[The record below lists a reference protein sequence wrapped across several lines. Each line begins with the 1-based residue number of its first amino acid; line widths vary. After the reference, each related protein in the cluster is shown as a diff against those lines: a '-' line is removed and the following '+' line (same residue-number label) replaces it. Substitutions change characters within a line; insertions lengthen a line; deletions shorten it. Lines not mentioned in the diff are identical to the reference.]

1 MKKKI
6 REYGGRWVFIKN
18 VININILEGIPE
30 PPRPDRKGCNQEAE
44 PNDENAPF
52 SFANIAFFSAN
63 IASGQ
68 RGGRSINPFHNN
80 VIYDSGTGGHL
91 TFEKN
96 RFVGEITS
104 TSKKG

>member
-6 REYGGRWVFIKN
+6 KEYEGYWVFIRN
-18 VININILEGIPE
+18 VINTNILKEIPE
-30 PPRPDRKGCNQEAE
+30 PPRPDKKDCNQKAE

-68 RGGRSINPFHNN
+68 GGRSINPFHNN
-80 VIYDSGTGGHL
+80 VIYDFGAEGHL

-96 RFVGEITS
+96 RFVGEITP
-104 TSKKG
+104 TSKKE